1 MVRRERYLKQIEPF
15 IDNELVKVLVGV
27 RRSGKTVLL
36 SQIQDCLGERGIKPE
51 QIISLNFE
59 SMKNRQY
66 QNADALYQYVS
77 QIAERIDGKVYIFM
91 DEIQEVE
98 GWQTV
103 VNSFRVD
110 LDCDIYITGSNSKL
124 LSGELATVLS
134 GRYVQIKVLPFTFA
148 EVCQLEQ
155 EQNRFSSY
163 EASFANYL
171 KYGGFPGRC
180 LLPDEHS
187 VMTYLLDLYDA
198 VMIRDIVN
206 RHKVKEMAV
215 LKNVLEFMLDNV
227 GNPFSVRKI
236 AGKLFLRELRSHR
249 QHYSITLITSKRRL
263 CCIMRA
269 GMI

>member
-1 MVRRERYLKQIEPF
+1 MMVRRERYLKQIEPF

-206 RHKVKEMAV
+206 RHQGKGDGC
-215 LKNVLEFMLDNV
+215 LKKCV
-227 GNPFSVRKI
+227 GIYVGQCGKSVFSEKNCGEI
-236 AGKLFLRELRSHR
+236 GF
-249 QHYSITLITSKRRL
+249 
-263 CCIMRA
+263 
-269 GMI
+269 